1 MHNLLRAFNNAVPRL
16 SRRVA
21 ASRAL
26 ASSSSRVPTNRSS
39 ACRTLIFHECF
50 DVCFVSIRS
59 KGGSGRRSGAEGRK
73 EGRNEQEDSPCLLSF
88 SPPSVL
94 SRVESTPL
102 SRSSSGLCPLADT
115 THNIVFIPQVYD
127 VGSSREIDDCVTGF

>member
-59 KGGSGRRSGAEGRK
+59 KGGSGTTIRSGRK
-73 EGRNEQEDSPCLLSF
+73 EGRKEQEDSPCLLSF

-102 SRSSSGLCPLADT
+102 SRSTSGLCPLADT